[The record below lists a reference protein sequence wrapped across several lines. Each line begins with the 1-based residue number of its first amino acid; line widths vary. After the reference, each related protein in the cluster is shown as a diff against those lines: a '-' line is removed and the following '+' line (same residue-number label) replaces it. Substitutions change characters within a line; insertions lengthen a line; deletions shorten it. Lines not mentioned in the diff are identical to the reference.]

1 MQHAK
6 KVHVTVVDTPW
17 LVDYSTRLVNSVLN
31 LPNAYGQVKFFGD
44 FKVIDQ
50 LQSILLLINFFQAGT
65 CLSDSSP
72 KWQAVKLI
80 FFAPR
85 R

>member
-17 LVDYSTRLVNSVLN
+17 LVDYSIRLVNSVLN

-44 FKVIDQ
+44 FK
-50 LQSILLLINFFQAGT
+50 L
-65 CLSDSSP
+65 
-72 KWQAVKLI
+72 
-80 FFAPR
+80 
-85 R
+85 